1 MASQGVDVFDEAV
14 DIVSTFSMV
23 QDQLYVIQNKSDYR
37 LYMYADDATPDETSA
52 AVIKATQFVESN
64 GSAQVTYGGT
74 DNIYV
79 WYPDPEDFGVVSIVE
94 AA

>member
-1 MASQGVDVFDEAV
+1 MASQGTDVANDAV
-14 DIVSTFSMV
+14 EIVSTFSMT
-23 QDQLYVIQNKSDYR
+23 QDELYVIQNKSDYR
-37 LYMYADDATPDETSA
+37 LYIYADDAAPDETSSTVIRA
-52 AVIKATQFVESN
+52 AQFIEPN

-79 WYPDPEDFGVVSIVE
+79 WYPYGEGVVSIVE